1 MDIRPLQNEADYEAM
16 LSRVD
21 GLMNAEP
28 GTREGDELEV
38 LTMLIERY
46 EQKHHS
52 IEAPDPVE
60 FLKNTMEFRGIGQ
73 NGLALVL
80 GSRSRASE
88 ILNRR
93 RPLTLDQIRK
103 ITSAWQVPSDALI
116 GQYEVAG
123 EGVLRDQ

>member
-1 MDIRPLQNEADYEAM
+1 MEIRPLHNEVDYEAV
-16 LSRVD
+16 LNRVE
-21 GLMNAEP
+21 GLMSAEP
-28 GTREGDELEV
+28 STAEGDELEV
-38 LTMLIERY
+38 LTMLVERY
-46 EQKHHS
+46 EQRHHA

-80 GSRSRASE
+80 RSRSRASE

-116 GQYEVAG
+116 GQYEVVG
-123 EGVLRDQ
+123 RG